1 MKGLLG
7 KKLGMTQV
15 YLESGDCVP
24 VTVIQ
29 VDRCVPVDRRT
40 QDKHG
45 YEAVVVAYGQ
55 RKAKHTNKPLK
66 GYYDKVKAEPA
77 RVLTEFRNLEVA
89 EDALGQPLKVDVFA
103 EGELVDVIGVSKGR
117 GFSGVAR
124 RYNFRGQ
131 PASRGTH
138 ESFRGGGSIGMH
150 TYPGRTLKGQKM
162 AGRMGG
168 EKVHAKNLKVIRVD
182 AGNNL
187 LLVRGSVPGANG
199 GMVRITEAKAGGKK

>member
-15 YLESGDCVP
+15 YLENGDCVP

-29 VDRCVPVDRRT
+29 VERCVPVDKRT
-40 QDKHG
+40 QDKNG
-45 YEAVVVAYGQ
+45 YDAVVVAYGQ
-55 RKAKHTNKPLK
+55 RKPKHTNKPLA
-66 GYYDKVKAEPA
+66 GYYSKIKAEPA
-77 RVLTEFRNLEVA
+77 RVLQEFRNLEVA
-89 EDALGQPLKVDVFA
+89 DDAMGQQLKVDAFA
-103 EGELVDVIGVSKGR
+103 EGELVDVVGVSKGR
-117 GFSGVAR
+117 GFSGVVR

-168 EKVHAKNLKVIRVD
+168 KKVHAKNLKVVRVD

-187 LLVRGSVPGANG
+187 ILVRGSVPGANG
-199 GMVRITEAKAGGKK
+199 RLVRIVEAKAGGKK

>member
-7 KKLGMTQV
+7 KKLGMTQIFV
-15 YLESGDCVP
+15 ENGDCVP

-29 VDRCVPVDRRT
+29 VERCVPVDKRT
-40 QDKHG
+40 ASKNG
-45 YEAVVVAYGQ
+45 YESVVVAYGQ
-55 RKAKHTNKPLK
+55 RKPKHTNKPLQ
-66 GYYDKVKAEPA
+66 GFYNKVKAEPG
-77 RVLTEFRNLEVA
+77 RVLAEFRDMEVA
-89 EDALGQPLKVDVFA
+89 DDAMGQPLKVDAFA
-103 EGELVDVIGVSKGR
+103 EGELVNVIGVSKGR
-117 GFSGVAR
+117 GFSGVVR

-168 EKVHAKNLKVIRVD
+168 KKVHAKNLKVIRVD

-187 LLVRGSVPGANG
+187 LLVQGSVPGANG
-199 GMVRITEAKAGGKK
+199 GLVRVIGTKTGGKK